1 MEQHYYVVNILVS
14 DRENAYNLV
23 NELLH
28 QFAKLIKL
36 RIGYPV
42 DEEGFAIVFVV
53 VKATNDEMGSFSGK
67 LGKIKGVKVKSI
79 LVK

>member
-14 DRENAYNLV
+14 DRENAYNSV

-53 VKATNDEMGSFSGK
+53 VKATNDEMGSFSGR